1 MEDIRPLLDETM
13 FVHHSKTI
21 DDLLPE
27 MSRRKVNLA
36 VVTDNYGGMLGIV
49 TVEDILEELVGEI
62 WDEED
67 TVEEPCV
74 KLADGA
80 LDVDA
85 GMTVGEVF
93 DELDY
98 EDPEDDEDLQY
109 KLLSEWTYE
118 QFAEIP
124 QPGATFRYHEIEARV
139 TAMQDHRILRLTVR
153 RIPEGGGEA

>member
-1 MEDIRPLLDETM
+1 M
-13 FVHHSKTI
+13 
-21 DDLLPE
+21 
-27 MSRRKVNLA
+27 NLA

-74 KLADGA
+74 ALPDGSFV
-80 LDVDA
+80 VDA

-109 KLLSEWTYE
+109 KVLSEWTYE
-118 QFAEIP
+118 QFDDIP
-124 QPGATFRYHEIEARV
+124 KPGDAFRYHEIEARV
-139 TAMQDHRILRLTVR
+139 TAMQDHRIRRLTVR
-153 RIPEGGGEA
+153 RVEEGGAEA